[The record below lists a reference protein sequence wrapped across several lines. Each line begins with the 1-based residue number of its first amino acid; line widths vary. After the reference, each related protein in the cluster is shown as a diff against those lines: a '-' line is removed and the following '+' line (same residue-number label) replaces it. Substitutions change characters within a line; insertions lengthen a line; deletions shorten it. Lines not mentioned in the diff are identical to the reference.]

1 MNTKQAYSL
10 VLLLAICAAVCI
22 PCSAQGEDINFNTM
36 QKPGIRT
43 KRIVVTGNSNYSP
56 YSFLDENGKPQGH
69 DVEIMNALAAKLK
82 IEVEYRLKPWD
93 EAILNLRAG
102 SVDALIGIV
111 YLDER
116 KEFYDF
122 TIPVWLESYAIF
134 ARQDARFTDFD
145 DLNRG
150 TIVALRGD
158 ASIYQFIVPMKLS
171 DRTRYM
177 NTLVA
182 AFQSIE
188 EGTDDF
194 VLAPYSIGMEI
205 IGKFDYRGVKVVGP
219 PILPSLYCIAVSKG
233 NYELI
238 EALNSAIDALKSDG
252 TIERLNKKWFIQRR
266 PEFSIAEAM
275 KILAIVVGLVAVVIS
290 VLFAWS
296 WSLRSQVQRKTAELA
311 ASEAHFK
318 TLVSNIPGIVYRCAN
333 DAEWSME
340 YISDGVE
347 QITGF
352 HASDFLCGGPLNY
365 AGIIHPEDR
374 SPVDEAVQEGVC
386 AQKSF
391 TKEYRV
397 IDRDGSIRWVYE
409 KGQGVFSD
417 GGNLLYLDGVILD
430 ITDRKKLQDEL
441 VLYATTDVMTG
452 VFNRRFGLSL
462 LEKHMSLARRTGNSL
477 AICYV
482 DIDNLKTIN
491 DQYGHEE
498 GDTAILKIIDV
509 LKTVVR
515 ESDIICRLGGDEF
528 MVILPSTDSA
538 GAEVIWQ
545 RVEDKIK
552 QEKTS
557 WRLLGSLSASHGVAE
572 LTRESKTT
580 TEELISL
587 ADSRMYMEKQARKHL
602 TA

>member
-1 MNTKQAYSL
+1 
-10 VLLLAICAAVCI
+10 
-22 PCSAQGEDINFNTM
+22 M